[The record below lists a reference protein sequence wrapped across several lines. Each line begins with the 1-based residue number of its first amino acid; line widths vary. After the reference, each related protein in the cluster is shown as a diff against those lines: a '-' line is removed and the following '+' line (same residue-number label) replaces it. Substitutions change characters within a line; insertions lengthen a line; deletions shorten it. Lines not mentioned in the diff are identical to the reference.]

1 MKPSYATLKKNHYS
15 SDDMN
20 PSYVSAE
27 RAYEELG
34 YDINQLIKQNP
45 GYINTCALRMSLALL
60 KSGVQFNGRLKV
72 KAGEFVGKTF
82 EPGAKLL
89 ADQLKRDSIFGMP
102 KLLTRDNALKYL
114 VDKKGVILFWKIDG
128 YNGGHIDLIES
139 SNSVQ
144 VCNSGCYFACKE
156 IWFWQLN

>member
-15 SDDMN
+15 SNDMN
-20 PSYVSAE
+20 PSYVGAID
-27 RAYEELG
+27 AYQEVG
-34 YDINQLIKQNP
+34 YDINELIKQNP
-45 GYINTCALRMSLALL
+45 GYVNTCALRMSLALL
-60 KSGVQFNGRLKV
+60 KSGVQFTGRLRIKT
-72 KAGEFVGKTF
+72 GEFTGRSF

-89 ADQLKRDSIFGMP
+89 ADQLKKESIFGMP
-102 KLLTRDNALKYL
+102 KLLNRENALKYL

-139 SNSVQ
+139 TTTAQ
-144 VCNSGCYFACKE
+144 VCNSACYFACKE